1 MSQKRH
7 SILVF
12 SYFMTF
18 LQLRFQAENAM
29 LLQQPAPI
37 LALILCGWVGREG
50 GGPMIGWPR
59 IKRSLQSHVGGGGQ
73 YKMYKNII
81 FINLISR
88 SKKVKPKMLTCVWSL
103 CSGKKLLKLWHFVS
117 VLTYKFWISW
127 REGTERTL
135 LFSGHSSSGRQKG
148 HFYEG

>member
-29 LLQQPAPI
+29 LLQRPAPI

-50 GGPMIGWPR
+50 RGPMIGWLR
-59 IKRSLQSHVGGGGQ
+59 IKRSLQSHVGGGGAVQ
-73 YKMYKNII
+73 DVEEH
-81 FINLISR
+81 NLHQLDQQT
-88 SKKVKPKMLTCVWSL
+88 LTFC
-103 CSGKKLLKLWHFVS
+103 
-117 VLTYKFWISW
+117 
-127 REGTERTL
+127 
-135 LFSGHSSSGRQKG
+135 
-148 HFYEG
+148 